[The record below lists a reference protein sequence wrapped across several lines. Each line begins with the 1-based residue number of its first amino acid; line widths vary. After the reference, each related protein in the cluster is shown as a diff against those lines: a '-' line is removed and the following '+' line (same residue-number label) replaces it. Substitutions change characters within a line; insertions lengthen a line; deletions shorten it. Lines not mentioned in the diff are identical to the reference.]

1 MGCRAAV
8 QLANQLQER
17 KEPELSD
24 FVVGIIC
31 LAYPLHLQDEK
42 EKLRDGPLLTMKMP
56 AFFISGTED
65 EMAEKK
71 IFEEVLKKMP
81 GSPVIH
87 WLEGVGHSHTSR
99 KAEQLNVEKS
109 VCEAVKSW
117 LTKLVRDW
125 ARPAATL
132 ATVLSEE
139 RIQIRHNCV
148 ILGIYVGGGGDS
160 VISVVLLVFVVL

>member
-1 MGCRAAV
+1 LLPTKYNVDIPGRSMGCRAAV

-117 LTKLVRDW
+117 LTKLVRD
-125 ARPAATL
+125 
-132 ATVLSEE
+132 
-139 RIQIRHNCV
+139 
-148 ILGIYVGGGGDS
+148 
-160 VISVVLLVFVVL
+160 

>member
-1 MGCRAAV
+1 MGCRAAL

-42 EKLRDGPLLTMKMP
+42 DKLRDEPLLTLKLP
-56 AFFISGTED
+56 VLFITGTED

-71 IFEEVLKKMP
+71 VFEEVIKKMP
-81 GSPVIH
+81 GSPMIH
-87 WLEGVGHSHTSR
+87 WLEGIGHSHTSR
-99 KAEQLNVEKS
+99 KAEQLNVEKN

-117 LTKLVRDW
+117 MLKLGRD
-125 ARPAATL
+125 
-132 ATVLSEE
+132 
-139 RIQIRHNCV
+139 
-148 ILGIYVGGGGDS
+148 
-160 VISVVLLVFVVL
+160 